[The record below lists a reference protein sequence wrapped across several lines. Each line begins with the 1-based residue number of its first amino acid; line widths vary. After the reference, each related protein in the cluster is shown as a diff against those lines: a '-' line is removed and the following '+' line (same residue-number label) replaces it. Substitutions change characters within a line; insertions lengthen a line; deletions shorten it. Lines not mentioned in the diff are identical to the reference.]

1 MFGYI
6 ATYLAG
12 IFTGAALIY
21 ANKRSVQTALANQR
35 KRHEADM
42 QRMIRENANLRQE
55 IDSMTRSHDCA
66 DAYRR
71 GKRDGRND
79 PATNAERFAKTFEGR
94 QGSVQFRDCSRSA

>member
-6 ATYLAG
+6 AAYVAG

-21 ANKRSVQTALANQR
+21 ANKRSVQAALANQR
-35 KRHEADM
+35 KRYDTDM
-42 QRMIRENANLRQE
+42 QRMIRENASLRQE
-55 IDSMTRSHDCA
+55 VDSLTRSHDCA

-79 PATNAERFAKTFEGR
+79 PVSNAERFAQIFESR
-94 QGSVQFRDCSRSA
+94 QGNIQFRDRCKSA

>member
-6 ATYLAG
+6 AAYVAG

-21 ANKRSVQTALANQR
+21 ANKRSVQAALTNQR
-35 KRHEADM
+35 KRQDADM
-42 QRMIRENANLRQE
+42 QRMMRENASLRQE
-55 IDSMTRSHDCA
+55 VDSLTRSHDCA

-79 PATNAERFAKTFEGR
+79 PVSNAEKFAKNFEGR
-94 QGSVQFRDCSRSA
+94 QGSVQFRDCSKSA